1 MLMKIRDV
9 CMIMLCFF
17 MAACVSGLQGSKS
30 ESEARN
36 FMVRAA
42 TYEKANAYPQALHDY
57 TEVAKRYSSTSYYK
71 RAVWKL
77 AILNIYPEYP
87 EISDAAA
94 HDWLQVYLR
103 LHLSDQEKEAATACL
118 SLLEKIHKLKADLS
132 DLNSQKEKIAS
143 AAQQQSK
150 EMDADAQRVKELET
164 ELAHSWDEL
173 QKMKAVD
180 VQMHQSRADQSAGKP
195 PLLLQKTPESEKD
208 TGKKESQ
215 GRHNAPEKAAEFYPY
230 AIQVGSYRDKKDSLR
245 EAMILREKGESV
257 CVSRALVAGKGEW
270 YRVIVGF
277 YRTPQEA
284 QKAAMELKKREYR
297 NAFLIRRPF
306 AVEIGVFSGD
316 EKLKTLKTQLITNG
330 YSAYTLPIRD
340 VDNKFRLLVGAFYAE
355 NEAETVIKDLQKEG
369 ITPKVV
375 RR

>member
-1 MLMKIRDV
+1 
-9 CMIMLCFF
+9 
-17 MAACVSGLQGSKS
+17 MAGCVSELQGSKS

-42 TYEKANAYPQALHDY
+42 TYEKANAYPQALQDY
-57 TEVAKRYSSTSYYK
+57 TEVTKRYSSTSYYK

-77 AILNIYPEYP
+77 AILNIYPENP
-87 EISDAAA
+87 EISDTAAR
-94 HDWLQVYLR
+94 DWLQVYLR
-103 LHLSDQEKEAATACL
+103 LHLSNQEKEAATACL
-118 SLLEKIHKLKADLS
+118 SLLEKIHNLKADLS
-132 DLNSQKEKIAS
+132 DINTQKDKIAS
-143 AAQQQSK
+143 DAQKQSK
-150 EMDADAQRVKELET
+150 EMEADAQRVKELET

-180 VQMHQSRADQSAGKP
+180 VQMHQSRADQNKGKP
-195 PLLLQKTPESEKD
+195 SSLLQKVPEPEKD
-208 TGKKESQ
+208 TGKKEPQ
-215 GRHNAPEKAAEFYPY
+215 GNRNAPEKSIEFYPY

-257 CVSRALVAGKGEW
+257 CVSHALIAGKGEW

-277 YRTPQEA
+277 YQTPQEA

-297 NAFLIRRPF
+297 NAFVIRRPF
-306 AVEIGVFSGD
+306 AIEVGVFSGN
-316 EKLKTLKTQLITNG
+316 EKLKNIKTQLITNG

-340 VDNKFRLLVGAFYAE
+340 VNNKFRLLVGAFYAE
-355 NEAETVIKDLQKEG
+355 NEAETVTKNLQKEG
-369 ITPKVV
+369 LKPKVV